1 MKMYIESENGKYL
14 LQEYD
19 VYLLLA
25 LRVSVPHELADELNE
40 QIDNNYD
47 PNGPR
52 CCYFD
57 LVVENPTSIKW
68 LKRNEYILNYDDFAS
83 RTVRDVSDYAETLV
97 RALNVLRE
105 RQDDSDYAII
115 QALTYKI
122 ESLDYFLE
130 CRNGLLEE
138 KVPYYHD
145 RLS

>member
-19 VYLLLA
+19 VYLLHA
-25 LRVSVPHELADELNE
+25 LKVIIPHELADELNE
-40 QIDNNYD
+40 QISNDYD

-57 LVVENPTSIKW
+57 FVIEDPASMKW
-68 LKRNEYILNYDDFAS
+68 LERSEYILDYGDFS
-83 RTVRDVSDYAETLV
+83 TRTVRDVSDYAEMLQKV
-97 RALNVLRE
+97 LNILRE
-105 RQDDSDYAII
+105 RQDSSDYAIM

-130 CRNGLLEE
+130 CRNGSLEE
-138 KVPYYHD
+138 KVPYYND